1 MILQAITA
9 GREECDLKPL
19 KHLLTLAE
27 AFYRQGLDTVLC
39 LRAERQ
45 AMGSAT
51 SGSSKVSRYPRATA
65 KTYKNASEDG
75 RQRGPLALS
84 V

>member
-1 MILQAITA
+1 LILQAITA

-39 LRAERQ
+39 LRAARHPDGQRDFRFVE
-45 AMGSAT
+45 SEPLST
-51 SGSSKVSRYPRATA
+51 SYG
-65 KTYKNASEDG
+65 ED
-75 RQRGPLALS
+75 L
-84 V
+84 